1 MHACAMKIYTERNS
15 YSFTSLA
22 TNQTTLAL
30 LELILAIFEAERN
43 LEYRPA
49 GGLRTFKETLMA
61 AKEFTRA
68 VLCTIDDSL
77 PLSVQIA
84 AVEVARQLFGSAPE
98 SMNALDPDVQV
109 SLFRGLGAV
118 YSQRFHF

>member
-1 MHACAMKIYTERNS
+1 MKIYNERNS

-30 LELILAIFEAERN
+30 LELILAIFEAERH
-43 LEYRPA
+43 LEYPA
-49 GGLRTFKETLMA
+49 GGYRTFKDTLMA

-77 PLSVQIA
+77 PSSVQIA
-84 AVEVARQLFGSAPE
+84 AVEVARQLFGSSPE

-118 YSQRFHF
+118 YSQRFNF